1 MPFMH
6 VVWFL
11 CLFIISCKLELFLY
25 FYSFLNCIIYFLEMG
40 YRCIAKAGLKLLG
53 LRDFPK

>member
-1 MPFMH
+1 MPFTH
-6 VVWFL
+6 GVWFL

-40 YRCIAKAGLKLLG
+40 YRYIAKAGLKLLG